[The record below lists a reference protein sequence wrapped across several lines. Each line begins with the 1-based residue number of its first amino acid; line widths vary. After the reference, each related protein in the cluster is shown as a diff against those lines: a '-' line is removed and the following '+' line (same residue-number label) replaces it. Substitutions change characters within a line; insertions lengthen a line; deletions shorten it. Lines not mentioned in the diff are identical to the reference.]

1 MEQQNLADRI
11 QQLRKQNS
19 LSQEQLAEKL
29 NVSRQAVSKWESAQA
44 QPDLERIVALS
55 ELFSVTTDFLLKGS
69 RGGRDGD
76 GRTAPP
82 EGAPAP
88 GHRPDAAFASR
99 VLYLA
104 ALFFI
109 GIGLVCALAAW
120 YEKQTADCIAGGMVV
135 QAIGAVCYG
144 VGRMLSA
151 ARPARWMVKAGC
163 AAGLF
168 LPLAVLA
175 WQLDPLI
182 PVPHYSIVTE
192 GSVMA
197 VGYAIVLTL
206 LTRLHILDRL

>member
-1 MEQQNLADRI
+1 MNQPTLADRI
-11 QQLRKQNS
+11 QQLRREHG

-44 QPDLERIVALS
+44 QPELDKILALS
-55 ELFSVTTDFLLKGS
+55 ELFCVTTDYLLKGS
-69 RGGRDGD
+69 RG
-76 GRTAPP
+76 TPP
-82 EGAPAP
+82 EAGSAPAC
-88 GHRPDAAFASR
+88 RPDAAFASR

-104 ALFFI
+104 ALFFL
-109 GIGLVCALAAW
+109 GVGLVCALAAW
-120 YEKQTADCIAGGMVV
+120 HEKQTADCIAGGMVV
-135 QAIGAVCYG
+135 QGIGVVCYG
-144 VGRMLSA
+144 VGRMLSP
-151 ARPARWMVKAGC
+151 ARPARWMAKTGC
-163 AAGLF
+163 VVVLF

-192 GSVMA
+192 GSIMA

>member
-19 LSQEQLAEKL
+19 LSQEQLADKL
-29 NVSRQAVSKWESAQA
+29 HVSRQAVSKWESAQS
-44 QPDLERIVALS
+44 QPDLDKILAMS
-55 ELFSVTTDFLLKGS
+55 ELFRVSTDYLLKGVQ
-69 RGGRDGD
+69 
-76 GRTAPP
+76 P
-82 EGAPAP
+82 ELTV
-88 GHRPDAAFASR
+88 RPKKDLALVSR

-192 GSVMA
+192 GSIMA
-197 VGYAIVLTL
+197 VGYAVVLTL

>member
-1 MEQQNLADRI
+1 MNQPTLADRI
-11 QQLRKQNS
+11 QQLRREHG

-44 QPDLERIVALS
+44 QPELDKILALS
-55 ELFSVTTDFLLKGS
+55 ELFCVTTDYLLKGS
-69 RGGRDGD
+69 RG
-76 GRTAPP
+76 TPP
-82 EGAPAP
+82 EARSAPAC
-88 GHRPDAAFASR
+88 RPDAVFASR

-104 ALFFI
+104 ALFFL
-109 GIGLVCALAAW
+109 GVGLVCALAAW
-120 YEKQTADCIAGGMVV
+120 HEKQTADCIAGGMVV
-135 QAIGAVCYG
+135 QGIGVVCYG
-144 VGRMLSA
+144 VGRMLSP

-163 AAGLF
+163 AVGLF
-168 LPLAVLA
+168 LPLVVLA

-192 GSVMA
+192 GSIMA

>member
-1 MEQQNLADRI
+1 MKFGEKLIR
-11 QQLRKQNS
+11 LRRKNGM
-19 LSQEQLAEKL
+19 SQEQLADKL
-29 NVSRQAVSKWESAQA
+29 HVSRQAVSKWESAQS
-44 QPDLERIVALS
+44 QPDLDKILAMS
-55 ELFSVTTDFLLKGS
+55 ELFRVSTDYLLKGVQ
-69 RGGRDGD
+69 
-76 GRTAPP
+76 P
-82 EGAPAP
+82 ELTV
-88 GHRPDAAFASR
+88 RPKKDLALVSR

-144 VGRMLSA
+144 VGRMLSRE
-151 ARPARWMVKAGC
+151 RPARWMAKTGC
-163 AAGLF
+163 VVVLF

-192 GSVMA
+192 GSIMA
-197 VGYAIVLTL
+197 VGYAVVLTL